1 MVKEATFDD
10 IIDVDENDPNVL
22 EMRMHDSEMIHQH
35 KEVPVFVLSP
45 IVNVTWLYLLKPFR
59 MSETRKFE

>member
-10 IIDVDENDPNVL
+10 IVDVDEDDTKVS
-22 EMRMHDSEMIHQH
+22 EMHMHDSEMVHQH

-45 IVNVTWLYLLKPFR
+45 IVNITLYLNRFLK
-59 MSETRKFE
+59 